1 MEHRTWDITVMAQLE
16 TAAKEVLDG
25 LTAGA
30 AGGRARVLALYGDL
44 GAGKTAF
51 TKVVA
56 KQLGISESV
65 TSPTFVVM
73 KRYEPSIGSWR
84 SLVHIDA
91 YRLESVEELVV
102 LGFWDWLLESNT
114 LIIIEWADKVES
126 LLPTD
131 TYKLRFS
138 LEGESR
144 TLEALPL

>member
-1 MEHRTWDITVMAQLE
+1 MEHRTWDITAMAQLE

-102 LGFWDWLLESNT
+102 LGFRDWLLESNT